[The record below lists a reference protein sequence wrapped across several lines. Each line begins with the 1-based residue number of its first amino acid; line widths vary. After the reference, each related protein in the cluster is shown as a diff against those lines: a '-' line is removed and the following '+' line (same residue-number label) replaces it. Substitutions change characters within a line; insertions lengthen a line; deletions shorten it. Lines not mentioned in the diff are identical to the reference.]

1 MRNYDRASFRDKA
14 GRVFREDGQIFREL
28 YADGIDRFLYVKNK
42 TIFKNLLKEN
52 KIINTTE
59 VGYSSENNLILK
71 HEEVPFITYP
81 YEWSFD
87 QLKDASIFHLELQIK
102 CLEED
107 ISFIDSSAYN
117 IQFNGYDPFLID
129 TLSLKKYEPG
139 EIWSGHSQF
148 IKEFLNPLI
157 YYSKVGLT
165 YNKFYKGSIY
175 GISNMEIIRQ
185 ISFFKLI
192 NLTIFIHVV
201 LPEIFNKQNNYKK
214 KIKTNK
220 LDKKAYMWM
229 LKSLK
234 KNILKLKIKE
244 KSFWNKYENIRTYN
258 EDEINL
264 KKKIVEN
271 FLLRNKPKT
280 LLDFGC
286 NQGEFAFLAS
296 KTGVDK
302 IIAIDQ
308 DERCINYIHN
318 KCKELKNKKILP
330 LVIDALNP
338 STSIGWNDEKKSFDE
353 RGNFDCS
360 LNLAIIHHLCLANNI
375 PLYDAISHIIK
386 KSKIGIIEFVDKDD
400 ETSKIILHN
409 KKKFHDDYAIK
420 NFEKILNDVAITTN
434 KTKINQTRTL
444 YEFKS
449 KN

>member
-201 LPEIFNKQNNYKK
+201 LPEILINK
-214 KIKTNK
+214 I
-220 LDKKAYMWM
+220 
-229 LKSLK
+229 
-234 KNILKLKIKE
+234 
-244 KSFWNKYENIRTYN
+244 
-258 EDEINL
+258 
-264 KKKIVEN
+264 
-271 FLLRNKPKT
+271 
-280 LLDFGC
+280 
-286 NQGEFAFLAS
+286 
-296 KTGVDK
+296 
-302 IIAIDQ
+302 
-308 DERCINYIHN
+308 
-318 KCKELKNKKILP
+318 
-330 LVIDALNP
+330 
-338 STSIGWNDEKKSFDE
+338 
-353 RGNFDCS
+353 
-360 LNLAIIHHLCLANNI
+360 
-375 PLYDAISHIIK
+375 IIK
-386 KSKIGIIEFVDKDD
+386 K
-400 ETSKIILHN
+400 N
-409 KKKFHDDYAIK
+409 
-420 NFEKILNDVAITTN
+420 
-434 KTKINQTRTL
+434 
-444 YEFKS
+444 
-449 KN
+449 